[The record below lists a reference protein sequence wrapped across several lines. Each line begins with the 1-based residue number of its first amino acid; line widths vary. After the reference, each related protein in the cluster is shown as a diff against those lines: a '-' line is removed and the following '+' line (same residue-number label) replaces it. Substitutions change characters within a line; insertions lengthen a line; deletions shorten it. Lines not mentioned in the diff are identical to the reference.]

1 MKNSQIPVIHRVFVG
16 FSRSLLSDTLNGGE
30 GADRLDGGTGN
41 DSLSG
46 GIGADTLTGGAG
58 DDRFLISE
66 LQDLVIETSGGGTDT
81 VVASFSF
88 SIIDHVEA
96 LQIASG
102 VSGIT
107 ITGGAGN
114 DMLVGNGLA
123 NNIVGGAGDDV
134 ILAGNVT
141 VADIYALFAI

>member
-1 MKNSQIPVIHRVFVG
+1 MVHLNWGSGWRIHWCV
-16 FSRSLLSDTLNGGE
+16 
-30 GADRLDGGTGN
+30 RL
-41 DSLSG
+41 
-46 GIGADTLTGGAG
+46 
-58 DDRFLISE
+58 E
-66 LQDLVIETSGGGTDT
+66 DLVIETSGGGTDT
-81 VVASFSF
+81 VITSFNF

-123 NNIVGGAGDDV
+123 NNIVGGTGDDA
-134 ILAGNVT
+134 ILAGK
-141 VADIYALFAI
+141 